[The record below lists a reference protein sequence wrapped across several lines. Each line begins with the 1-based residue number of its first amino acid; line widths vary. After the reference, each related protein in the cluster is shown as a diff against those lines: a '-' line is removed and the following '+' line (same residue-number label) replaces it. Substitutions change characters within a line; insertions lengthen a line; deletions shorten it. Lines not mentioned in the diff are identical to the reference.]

1 MNNNRQWQLP
11 EGVEDFL
18 PEAAAAKRAL
28 ENKLLALF
36 QGWGYQEVVTPTF
49 EFVEVFQAGQAAGS
63 QDVLYKFIDRQG
75 RVLALRPEMTAPIA
89 RLVATRLKKE
99 RLPLRLCYS
108 AAVFRYE
115 DPARGRRREFHQAG
129 VELLGARGA
138 GADAE
143 VVALAVESLLTA
155 GLKDFRVGLGQ
166 VAVTKGVLADLDLI
180 PEALARVKEA
190 LVGKDWV
197 RLGYLCDEYGL
208 QGEARSCLELLFTLR
223 GGREALKAAGPI
235 LRMETAREPLAEL
248 EEVLEILER
257 YGLGP
262 YLFLDLG
269 ILRDFD
275 YYTGLVFEGYA
286 AGLGFPVLGGGRY
299 DGLLQEF
306 GYPCPATGFALGLE
320 RVLAAQGIN
329 GTSATTL
336 TPAYLVAGSDAGAA
350 LIRARKLRQ
359 AGARVELAWHLS
371 TEEEAAAEATARNLT
386 LVWVTGG
393 EEE

>member
-18 PEAAAAKRAL
+18 PEAAAAKRDL

-36 QGWGYQEVVTPTF
+36 RSWGYQEVVTPTF
-49 EFVEVFQAGQAAGS
+49 EFVEIFQAGQTAGNG
-63 QDVLYKFIDRQG
+63 DVLYKFIDRQG

-99 RLPLRLCYS
+99 KLPLRLCYS

-115 DPARGRRREFHQAG
+115 DPAPGRRREFHQAG
-129 VELLGARGA
+129 VELLGAKGV

-143 VVALAVESLLTA
+143 VVGLAVEALLTA

-166 VAVTKGVLADLDLI
+166 VAVTKGVLADLGLV

-197 RLGYLCDEYGL
+197 RLSYLCDEYGL
-208 QGEARSCLELLFTLR
+208 KGEARRCLELLFTLH

-235 LRMETAREPLAEL
+235 LRMEAAREPLAEM
-248 EEVLEILER
+248 EEVLAVMER
-257 YGLGP
+257 YGLGS
-262 YLFLDLG
+262 YLFIDLG

-275 YYTGLVFEGYA
+275 YYTGLVFEGYTP
-286 AGLGFPVLGGGRY
+286 GLGFPVLGGGRY

-320 RVLAAQGIN
+320 RVLAARGGQGI
-329 GTSATTL
+329 GLTSH
-336 TPAYLVAGSDAGAA
+336 PHGYLVAGEDLAA
-350 LIRARKLRQ
+350 VLMRARKLRQ
-359 AGARVELAWHLS
+359 AGAQVELAWNLS
-371 TEEEAAAEATARNLT
+371 GEEAAREAADRKLT